1 MSQQHSAQ
9 EFASRIKANS
19 DPKLNAAADFA
30 ARLLDSPIGPS
41 VARIILFGSVAS
53 NQAGPQ
59 SDVDV
64 MVFSA
69 APLENRSEH
78 AAQAAWEASV
88 AWGEQVAQVTFCLG
102 DLLQPRSYL
111 LYDTINRGK
120 EIFSMEEAE
129 IRRMEAE
136 GLFRKAHRHLES
148 AQRAASQG
156 DFELAILGAYTASE
170 LAAKALILLKPG
182 VDLPATHGGMIQ
194 VFSREYVKSGEAP
207 ERWGRTLNQGLEARS
222 HALYDTLVTM
232 VERDAEPVI
241 NLAQEMI
248 DFLEKKLYS
257 R

>member
-41 VARIILFGSVAS
+41 IARIILFGSVAS

-59 SDVDV
+59 SDV

-69 APLENRSEH
+69 APRESRSEH

-88 AWGEQVAQVTFCLG
+88 TWGEQVAQVTFCLD

-120 EIFSMEEAE
+120 EIFSMDEAK

-136 GLFRKAHRHLES
+136 GLYR
-148 AQRAASQG
+148 
-156 DFELAILGAYTASE
+156 
-170 LAAKALILLKPG
+170 
-182 VDLPATHGGMIQ
+182 
-194 VFSREYVKSGEAP
+194 
-207 ERWGRTLNQGLEARS
+207 
-222 HALYDTLVTM
+222 
-232 VERDAEPVI
+232 
-241 NLAQEMI
+241 
-248 DFLEKKLYS
+248 
-257 R
+257 